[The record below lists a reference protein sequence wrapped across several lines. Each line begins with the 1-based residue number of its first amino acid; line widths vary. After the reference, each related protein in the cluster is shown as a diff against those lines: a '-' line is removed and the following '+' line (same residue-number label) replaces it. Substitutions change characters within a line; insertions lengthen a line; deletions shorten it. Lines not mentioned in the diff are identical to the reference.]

1 MKNYNLQEKLNQY
14 IASPRDA
21 NINFQLAN
29 EYFNIGQFASAMSYY
44 LRCAEISKDND
55 LIYESLLSSWVCM
68 RNVKNRPIF
77 ERGQLMTTIS
87 QSPERP
93 EAYYFICSWL
103 ENYGDKSYNSNE
115 EKFHQMYLYA
125 CIGISNTKNHKDFIY
140 FKEYPGYYGLLFYK
154 AFSAWQIGKTKESE
168 DIFIDLYNNH
178 NLNKDFKKYV
188 YNNIKNLNLE
198 HRIIIKNNKKNIKA
212 VNKYWSVTEWPT
224 MEITTTIPKKGCVV
238 DCVFCPQRTLQKVWD
253 SKHFT
258 THKERTMSMEQF
270 KMAIDKLPTEV
281 RITFSGFIEPYM
293 NKHCS
298 DMMLYAHEQ
307 GHRIS
312 VFTTGVGMSLKD
324 VEKIKH
330 IPFCGGPNGGFT
342 LHLPDEE
349 KRAKHPVTPKY
360 IEVVEALK
368 NANISNFMVM
378 AMGTTH
384 NKVTHLYPDYE
395 VNKYT
400 MWHRA
405 GNLVGEAQLK
415 PELTEVMG
423 EVSTVFRNDKR
434 TCGCIEDLYHNILL
448 PNGDVSLCCMDYNLE
463 EILGNLYTQEY
474 DDIMPKKNTTYDMC
488 SRCENGIIPNDGNC
502 EIKNID
508 YTIPENTESEFNDEL
523 WRRILPYIGDDYTT
537 AVETGTY
544 LGDTTKYLA
553 RHFNKVHTIE
563 LDEGLYNVVSNEV
576 FNNNKNVICHLGDS
590 ASILQNGLINEL
602 NNSTSDKKVFFFL
615 DAHWSGDDNVD
626 WKNSKWK
633 GVSSWA
639 RGKNTA
645 HRGNTITPSSIE
657 QVPLEDEIFNIY
669 ENFNN
674 ECLICV
680 DDWDKIGDDGIGK
693 INESFIG
700 EDWSN
705 INFNKIKEKI
715 KDRLANDPFMI
726 DNKKI
731 IFKLNRK

>member
-1 MKNYNLQEKLNQY
+1 M
-14 IASPRDA
+14 
-21 NINFQLAN
+21 
-29 EYFNIGQFASAMSYY
+29 
-44 LRCAEISKDND
+44 
-55 LIYESLLSSWVCM
+55 
-68 RNVKNRPIF
+68 
-77 ERGQLMTTIS
+77 
-87 QSPERP
+87 
-93 EAYYFICSWL
+93 
-103 ENYGDKSYNSNE
+103 
-115 EKFHQMYLYA
+115 
-125 CIGISNTKNHKDFIY
+125 
-140 FKEYPGYYGLLFYK
+140 FYK
-154 AFSAWQIGKTKESE
+154 GFAAWQIGKLKESE
-168 DIFIDLYNNH
+168 EIFIDLYNNH
-178 NLNKDFKKYV
+178 KLDKDFKQYV
-188 YNNIKNLNLE
+188 YNNIKNLNIE
-198 HRIIIKNNKKNIKA
+198 HKIVVKNNKKNIKS
-212 VNKYWSVTEWPT
+212 VNKYWSITDWPT

-270 KMAIDKLPTEV
+270 KTAIDKLPTEV

-298 DMMLYAHEQ
+298 DMMVYAHEQ
-307 GHRIS
+307 GHRVS
-312 VFTTGVGMSLKD
+312 VFTTAVGMKLED

-342 LHLPDEE
+342 LHLPDQER
-349 KRAKHPVTPKY
+349 RAKHPVTDKY
-360 IEVVEALK
+360 IKVVEALK

-395 VNKYT
+395 VNKYK

-415 PELTEVMG
+415 PELTEVMN
-423 EVSTVFRNDKR
+423 EVETVFRNDKR

-488 SRCENGIIPNDGNC
+488 SRCENGVIPSNESCQIGE
-502 EIKNID
+502 EIPD
-508 YTIPENTESEFNDEL
+508 DSEFDDEK
-523 WRRILPYIGDDYTT
+523 WRRILPYIGKDYTT

-544 LGDTTKYLA
+544 LGATTKYLA
-553 RHFNKVHTIE
+553 TQFNRVHTIE
-563 LDEGLYNVVSNEV
+563 LDEGLFKEV
-576 FNNNKNVICHLGDS
+576 EKSFKNNKNIKCHLGDS
-590 ASILQNGLINEL
+590 STVLREKIIDEL
-602 NNSTSDKKVFFFL
+602 NNSEYDKKVFFFL

-626 WKNSKWK
+626 WENSKWK
-633 GVSSWA
+633 GAYSYA

-645 HRGNTITPSSIE
+645 HRGNTSLPNAVE
-657 QVPLEDEIFNIY
+657 QVPLEEEIMHIY
-669 ENFNN
+669 NNFKN

-680 DDWDKIGDDGIGK
+680 DDWDKIDKDGIGK
-693 INESFIG
+693 KNAEFVG

-705 INFNKIKEKI
+705 INFNIIKDKI
-715 KDRLANDPFMI
+715 KDRLVGNPFMI
-726 DNKKI
+726 DNY
-731 IFKLNRK
+731 KLMIKLKAK

>member
-1 MKNYNLQEKLNQY
+1 
-14 IASPRDA
+14 
-21 NINFQLAN
+21 
-29 EYFNIGQFASAMSYY
+29 
-44 LRCAEISKDND
+44 
-55 LIYESLLSSWVCM
+55 
-68 RNVKNRPIF
+68 
-77 ERGQLMTTIS
+77 
-87 QSPERP
+87 
-93 EAYYFICSWL
+93 
-103 ENYGDKSYNSNE
+103 
-115 EKFHQMYLYA
+115 
-125 CIGISNTKNHKDFIY
+125 
-140 FKEYPGYYGLLFYK
+140 
-154 AFSAWQIGKTKESE
+154 
-168 DIFIDLYNNH
+168 
-178 NLNKDFKKYV
+178 
-188 YNNIKNLNLE
+188 
-198 HRIIIKNNKKNIKA
+198 
-212 VNKYWSVTEWPT
+212 

-312 VFTTGVGMSLKD
+312 VFTTAVGMTLDD

-349 KRAKHPVTPKY
+349 KRAKHPVTERYVK
-360 IEVVEALK
+360 VVEALK

-384 NKVTHLYPDYE
+384 SKVTHLYPDYE
-395 VNKYT
+395 VNKYK

-415 PELTEVMG
+415 PELTEVMN
-423 EVSTVFRNDKR
+423 EVETIFRNDKR

-488 SRCENGIIPNDGNC
+488 SRCENGVIPSDKSC
-502 EIKNID
+502 NIGEE
-508 YTIPENTESEFNDEL
+508 IPEDSEFDDEK
-523 WRRILPYIGDDYTT
+523 WRRILPYIGEDYTT

-544 LGDTTKYLA
+544 LGATTKYLA
-553 RHFNKVHTIE
+553 TQFNKVHTIE
-563 LDEGLYNVVSNEV
+563 LDEGLFNEV
-576 FNNNKNVICHLGDS
+576 EKSFKNNKNIKCHLGDS
-590 ASILQNGLINEL
+590 STILREKIIDEL
-602 NNSTSDKKVFFFL
+602 NNSEYDKKVFFFL

-626 WKNSKWK
+626 WENSKWK
-633 GVSSWA
+633 GAYSYA

-645 HRGNTITPSSIE
+645 HRGNTLLPTAVE
-657 QVPLEDEIFNIY
+657 QVPLEEEIMNIY
-669 ENFNN
+669 NNFQN

-680 DDWDKIGDDGIGK
+680 DDWDKIGKDGIGK
-693 INESFIG
+693 KNAEFVG

-705 INFNKIKEKI
+705 INFNIIKDKI
-715 KDRLANDPFMI
+715 KDRLIGDPFMI
-726 DNKKI
+726 DNYKLI
-731 IFKLNRK
+731 IKLKAQ

>member
-1 MKNYNLQEKLNQY
+1 MKNYKLQEKIDQY
-14 IASPRDA
+14 ILSPRDE

-29 EYFNIGQFASAMSYY
+29 EYFNIGQYAAAMSYY
-44 LRCAEISKDND
+44 LRCAEISNNND
-55 LIYESLLSSWVCM
+55 IIYESLLFSWVCM
-68 RNVKNRPIF
+68 RNVKDRPIF
-77 ERGQLMTTIS
+77 ERGQLMTIIS
-87 QSPERP
+87 QSPKRP
-93 EAYYFICSWL
+93 EAYYFICNWL
-103 ENYGDKSYNSNE
+103 ESYGHKIHNSNE
-115 EKFHQMYLYA
+115 ERFHQMYLYA
-125 CIGISNTKNHKDFIY
+125 CIGISNIENQKDFIY
-140 FKEYPGYYGLLFYK
+140 FKEYPGYYGLMFYK
-154 AFSAWQIGKTKESE
+154 AFAAWQIGKIKESE

-178 NLNKDFKKYV
+178 NLNEDFKKYV
-188 YNNIKNLNLE
+188 YNNLKNLNLE
-198 HRIIIKNNKKNIKA
+198 HKIVIKSNKKNIKTT
-212 VNKYWSVTEWPT
+212 NKYWSVTEWPT

-258 THKERTMSMEQF
+258 THKERIMSMDQF

-293 NKHCS
+293 NKNCS

-312 VFTTGVGMSLKD
+312 VFTTAVGMTLKD

-349 KRAKHPVTPKY
+349 KRAKHPVTDKY
-360 IEVVEALK
+360 IKVVEALK

-384 NKVTHLYPDYE
+384 NKVTHLYPDDQ

-415 PELTEVMG
+415 PELTEVMN
-423 EVSTVFRNDKR
+423 EVNTVFRNDKR

-488 SRCENGIIPNDGNC
+488 SRCENGVIPTDGNC
-502 EIKNID
+502 EIID
-508 YTIPENTESEFNDEL
+508 YTTPENTDSEFNDEL
-523 WRRILPYIGDDYTT
+523 WRRILPYINNDYTT

-576 FNNNKNVICHLGDS
+576 FNNNDNVICHLGDS
-590 ASILQNGLINEL
+590 ASILKNSLIDEL
-602 NNSTSDKKVFFFL
+602 NNSKSDKKVFFFL
-615 DAHWSGDDNVD
+615 DAHWSGDDYVD
-626 WKNSKWK
+626 WENSKWK
-633 GVSSWA
+633 GVNSWA

-645 HRGNTITPSSIE
+645 HRGNTTSPSAVE

-674 ECLICV
+674 ECLICL
-680 DDWDKIGDDGIGK
+680 DDWDKIGKDGIGK

-705 INFNKIKEKI
+705 INFNRIKEKI
-715 KDRLANDPFMI
+715 KDRLAGDPFMI

-731 IFKLNRK
+731 VFKLNKK

>member
-1 MKNYNLQEKLNQY
+1 MKNYKLQKELDNYILN
-14 IASPRDA
+14 PRDGMV
-21 NINFQLAN
+21 NFKLAN
-29 EYFNIGQFASAMSYY
+29 EYFSIGQYAGAMSYY
-44 LRCAEISKDND
+44 LRCAEISND
-55 LIYESLLSSWVCM
+55 KELVYESLLNSWACM
-68 RNVKNRPIF
+68 KNVEGRPIF
-77 ERGQLMTTIS
+77 ERGQLMTTIA
-87 QSPERP
+87 QSPDRP
-93 EAYYFICSWL
+93 EAYYFICNWL
-103 ENYGDKSYNSNE
+103 EIHGNKSFNSNE

-125 CIGISNTKNHKDFIY
+125 CIGINNIENHKEFLY
-140 FKEYPGYYGLLFYK
+140 FKEYPGYYGLMFYK
-154 AFSAWQIGKTKESE
+154 GFAAWQIGKLKESE
-168 DIFIDLYNNH
+168 EIFIDLYNNH
-178 NLNKDFKKYV
+178 KLDKDFKQYV
-188 YNNIKNLNLE
+188 YNNIKNLNIE
-198 HRIIIKNNKKNIKA
+198 NKIVVKNNKKDIKS
-212 VNKYWSVTEWPT
+212 VNKYWNITDWPT

-270 KMAIDKLPTEV
+270 KIAIDKLPTEV

-298 DMMLYAHEQ
+298 DMMVYAHEQ
-307 GHRIS
+307 GHRVS
-312 VFTTGVGMSLKD
+312 VFTTAVGMKLED

-342 LHLPDEE
+342 LHLPDQER
-349 KRAKHPVTPKY
+349 RAKHPVTDKY
-360 IEVVEALK
+360 IKVVEALK

-395 VNKYT
+395 VNKYK

-415 PELTEVMG
+415 PELTEVMN
-423 EVSTVFRNDKR
+423 EVETVFRNDER

-488 SRCENGIIPNDGNC
+488 SRCENGVIPSDESCQIGE
-502 EIKNID
+502 EIPD
-508 YTIPENTESEFNDEL
+508 DSEFDDEK
-523 WRRILPYIGDDYTT
+523 WRRILPYIGKDYTT

-544 LGDTTKYLA
+544 LGATTKYLA
-553 RHFNKVHTIE
+553 TQFNRVHTIE
-563 LDEGLYNVVSNEV
+563 LDEGLFKEV
-576 FNNNKNVICHLGDS
+576 EKSFKNNKNIKCHLGDS
-590 ASILQNGLINEL
+590 STVLREKIIDEL
-602 NNSTSDKKVFFFL
+602 NNSEYDKKVFFFL

-626 WKNSKWK
+626 WENSKWK
-633 GVSSWA
+633 GAYSYA

-645 HRGNTITPSSIE
+645 HRGNTSLPNAVE
-657 QVPLEDEIFNIY
+657 QVPLEEEIMHIY
-669 ENFNN
+669 NNFKN

-680 DDWDKIGDDGIGK
+680 DDWDKIDKDGIGK
-693 INESFIG
+693 KNAEFVG

-705 INFNKIKEKI
+705 INFNIIKDKI
-715 KDRLANDPFMI
+715 KDRLVGNPFMI
-726 DNKKI
+726 DNY
-731 IFKLNRK
+731 KLMIKLKAK

>member
-1 MKNYNLQEKLNQY
+1 MKNYKLQKELDNYILN
-14 IASPRDA
+14 PRDGMV
-21 NINFQLAN
+21 NFKLAN
-29 EYFNIGQFASAMSYY
+29 EYFSIGQYAGAMSYY
-44 LRCAEISKDND
+44 LRCAEISNDND
-55 LIYESLLSSWVCM
+55 LVYESLLNSWACM
-68 RNVKNRPIF
+68 KNVEGRPIF
-77 ERGQLMTTIS
+77 ERGQLMTTIA
-87 QSPERP
+87 QSPDRP
-93 EAYYFICSWL
+93 EAYYFICNWL
-103 ENYGDKSYNSNE
+103 EIHGNKSFNSNE

-125 CIGISNTKNHKDFIY
+125 CIGINNIENHKEFLY
-140 FKEYPGYYGLLFYK
+140 FKEYPGYYGLMFYK
-154 AFSAWQIGKTKESE
+154 GFAAWQIGKLKESE
-168 DIFIDLYNNH
+168 EIFIDLYNNH
-178 NLNKDFKKYV
+178 KLDKDFKQYV
-188 YNNIKNLNLE
+188 YNNIKNLNIE
-198 HRIIIKNNKKNIKA
+198 NKIVVKNNKKDIKS
-212 VNKYWSVTEWPT
+212 VNKYWSITDWPT

-270 KMAIDKLPTEV
+270 KIAIDKLPTEV

-293 NKHCS
+293 NKYCS
-298 DMMLYAHEQ
+298 DMMVYAHEQ
-307 GHRIS
+307 GHRVS
-312 VFTTGVGMSLKD
+312 VFTTAVGMKLED

-342 LHLPDEE
+342 LHLPDQER
-349 KRAKHPVTPKY
+349 RAKHPVTDKY
-360 IEVVEALK
+360 IKVVEALK

-395 VNKYT
+395 VNKYK

-415 PELTEVMG
+415 PELTEVMN
-423 EVSTVFRNDKR
+423 EVETVFRNDER

-488 SRCENGIIPNDGNC
+488 SRCENGVIPSDESCQIGE
-502 EIKNID
+502 EIPD
-508 YTIPENTESEFNDEL
+508 DSEFDDEK
-523 WRRILPYIGDDYTT
+523 WRRILPYIGKDYTT

-544 LGDTTKYLA
+544 LGATTKYLA
-553 RHFNKVHTIE
+553 TQFNRVHTIE
-563 LDEGLYNVVSNEV
+563 LDEGLFKEV
-576 FNNNKNVICHLGDS
+576 EKSFKNNKNIKCHLGDS
-590 ASILQNGLINEL
+590 STVLREKIIDEL
-602 NNSTSDKKVFFFL
+602 NNSEYDKKVFFFL

-626 WKNSKWK
+626 WENSKWK
-633 GVSSWA
+633 GAYSYA

-645 HRGNTITPSSIE
+645 HRGNTSLPNAVE
-657 QVPLEDEIFNIY
+657 QVPLEEEIMHIY
-669 ENFNN
+669 NNFKN

-680 DDWDKIGDDGIGK
+680 DDWDKIDKDGIGK
-693 INESFIG
+693 KNAEFVG

-705 INFNKIKEKI
+705 INFNIIKDKI
-715 KDRLANDPFMI
+715 KDRLVGNPFMI
-726 DNKKI
+726 DNY
-731 IFKLNRK
+731 KLMIKLKAK

>member
-1 MKNYNLQEKLNQY
+1 MKNYKLQQY
-14 IASPRDA
+14 INNYILSPRDEH
-21 NINFQLAN
+21 INFNLAC
-29 EYFNIGQFASAMSYY
+29 EYFKIGQYAAAISYY
-44 LRCAEISKDND
+44 LRCAELSDNKDLVYECLLQSWNCMSKVGD
-55 LIYESLLSSWVCM
+55 
-68 RNVKNRPIF
+68 RPIF
-77 ERGQLMTTIS
+77 ERGQLIQAIS
-87 QSPERP
+87 QSPHRP
-93 EAYYFICSWL
+93 EGYYQLCMWL
-103 ENYGDKSYNSNE
+103 ENFGDQRYQSKE
-115 EKFHQMYLYA
+115 ELFHHMYLYA
-125 CIGISNTKNHKDFIY
+125 CIGISNHQNNIK
-140 FKEYPGYYGLLFYK
+140 FKQYDEYPGVIGLYFYK
-154 AFSAWQIGKTKESE
+154 AFAGWQIGKKEESE
-168 DIFIDLYNNH
+168 DIFIDLHDNFDLDEN
-178 NLNKDFKKYV
+178 FKVYV
-188 YNNIKNLNLE
+188 GNNIKNLGIE
-198 HRIIIKNNKKNIKA
+198 HRVKPKNNKKYIKKD
-212 VNKYWSVTEWPT
+212 NYHWKVTEWPT

-258 THKERTMSMEQF
+258 THKERTMSMDQF

-312 VFTTGVGMSLKD
+312 VFTTGVGMTLED

-349 KRAKHPVTPKY
+349 KRAKHPVTDRY
-360 IEVVEALK
+360 IKVVEALK

-415 PELTEVMG
+415 PELTEVMN
-423 EVSTVFRNDKR
+423 EVQTVFRNDKR

-474 DDIMPKKNTTYDMC
+474 DDIMPKQNTTYDMC
-488 SRCENGIIPNDGNC
+488 SRCENGIIPNSGEC
-502 EIKNID
+502 EINPQATD
-508 YTIPENTESEFNDEL
+508 SGFDDEL
-523 WRRILPYIGDDYTT
+523 WRRVLPYIGNDYTT

-544 LGDTTKYLA
+544 LGATTEYLS
-553 RHFNKVHTIE
+553 RHFNRVHTIE
-563 LDEGLYNVVSNEV
+563 LDEGLYNAASNEV
-576 FNNNKNVICHLGDS
+576 FKNNKNITCHLGDS
-590 ASILQNGLINEL
+590 ASVLKNGLIEEL
-602 NNSTSDKKVFFFL
+602 NNSKLDKKVFFFL

-626 WKNSKWK
+626 WENSKWK
-633 GVSSWA
+633 GAYSYV

-645 HRGNTITPSSIE
+645 HRGNTNTPTAVE
-657 QVPLEDEIFNIY
+657 QVPLEEEIMHIY
-669 ENFNN
+669 NNFNN
-674 ECLICV
+674 ECLICI
-680 DDWDKIGDDGIGK
+680 DDWDKIDENGMGKKDDQ
-693 INESFIG
+693 FIG

-705 INFNKIKEKI
+705 INFNVIKEKI
-715 KDRLANDPFMI
+715 KDRLAGDPFMI
-726 DNKKI
+726 NSDKMVL
-731 IFKLNRK
+731 KLKAK

>member
-1 MKNYNLQEKLNQY
+1 MKNYKLQKELDNYILN
-14 IASPRDA
+14 PRDGMV
-21 NINFQLAN
+21 NFKLAN
-29 EYFNIGQFASAMSYY
+29 EYFSIGQYAGAMSYY
-44 LRCAEISKDND
+44 LRCAEISNDKD
-55 LIYESLLSSWVCM
+55 LVYESLLNSWTCM
-68 RNVKNRPIF
+68 KNVEGRPIF
-77 ERGQLMTTIS
+77 ERGQLMTTIA
-87 QSPERP
+87 QSPDRP
-93 EAYYFICSWL
+93 EAYYFICNWL
-103 ENYGDKSYNSNE
+103 EIHGNKSFNSNE

-125 CIGISNTKNHKDFIY
+125 CIGINNIENHKEFLY
-140 FKEYPGYYGLLFYK
+140 FKEYPGYYGLMFYK
-154 AFSAWQIGKTKESE
+154 GFAAWQIGKLKESE
-168 DIFIDLYNNH
+168 EIFIDLYNNH
-178 NLNKDFKKYV
+178 KLDKDFKQYV
-188 YNNIKNLNLE
+188 YNNIKNLNIE
-198 HRIIIKNNKKNIKA
+198 HKIVVKNNKKDIKS
-212 VNKYWSVTEWPT
+212 VNKYWSITDWPT

-270 KMAIDKLPTEV
+270 KTAIDKLPTEV

-298 DMMLYAHEQ
+298 DMMVYAHEQ
-307 GHRIS
+307 GHRVS
-312 VFTTGVGMSLKD
+312 VFTTAVGMKLED

-342 LHLPDEE
+342 LHLPDQER
-349 KRAKHPVTPKY
+349 RAKHPVTDKY
-360 IEVVEALK
+360 IKVVEALK

-395 VNKYT
+395 VNKYK

-415 PELTEVMG
+415 PELTEVMN
-423 EVSTVFRNDKR
+423 EVETVFRNDKR

-488 SRCENGIIPNDGNC
+488 SRCENGVIPSNESCQIGE
-502 EIKNID
+502 EIPD
-508 YTIPENTESEFNDEL
+508 DSEFDDEK
-523 WRRILPYIGDDYTT
+523 WRRILPYIGKDYTT

-544 LGDTTKYLA
+544 LGATTKYLA
-553 RHFNKVHTIE
+553 TQFNRVHTIE
-563 LDEGLYNVVSNEV
+563 LDEGLFKEV
-576 FNNNKNVICHLGDS
+576 EKSFKNNKNIKCHLGDS
-590 ASILQNGLINEL
+590 STVLREKIIDEL
-602 NNSTSDKKVFFFL
+602 NNSEYDKKVFFFL

-626 WKNSKWK
+626 WENSKWK
-633 GVSSWA
+633 GAYSYA

-645 HRGNTITPSSIE
+645 HRGNTSLPNAVE
-657 QVPLEDEIFNIY
+657 QVPLEEEIMHIY
-669 ENFNN
+669 NNFKN

-680 DDWDKIGDDGIGK
+680 DDWDKIDKDGIGK
-693 INESFIG
+693 KNAEFVG

-705 INFNKIKEKI
+705 INFNIIKDKI
-715 KDRLANDPFMI
+715 KDRLVGNPFMI
-726 DNKKI
+726 DNY
-731 IFKLNRK
+731 KLMIKLKAK

>member
-1 MKNYNLQEKLNQY
+1 MKNYKLQKELDNYILN
-14 IASPRDA
+14 PRDGMV
-21 NINFQLAN
+21 NFKLAN
-29 EYFNIGQFASAMSYY
+29 EYFSIGQYAGAMSYY
-44 LRCAEISKDND
+44 LRCAEISND
-55 LIYESLLSSWVCM
+55 KELVYESLLNSWACM
-68 RNVKNRPIF
+68 KNVEGRPIF
-77 ERGQLMTTIS
+77 ERGQLMTTIA
-87 QSPERP
+87 QSPDRP
-93 EAYYFICSWL
+93 EAYYFICNWL
-103 ENYGDKSYNSNE
+103 EIHGNKSFNSNE

-125 CIGISNTKNHKDFIY
+125 CIGINNIENHKEFLY
-140 FKEYPGYYGLLFYK
+140 FKEYPGYYGLMFYK
-154 AFSAWQIGKTKESE
+154 GFAAWQIGKLKESE
-168 DIFIDLYNNH
+168 EIFIDLYNNH
-178 NLNKDFKKYV
+178 KLDKDFKQYV
-188 YNNIKNLNLE
+188 YNNIKNLNIE
-198 HRIIIKNNKKNIKA
+198 NKIVVKNNKKDIKS
-212 VNKYWSVTEWPT
+212 VNKYWSITDWPT

-270 KMAIDKLPTEV
+270 KIAIDKLPTEV

-298 DMMLYAHEQ
+298 DMMVYAHEQ
-307 GHRIS
+307 GHRVS
-312 VFTTGVGMSLKD
+312 VFTTAVGMKLED

-342 LHLPDEE
+342 LHLPDQER
-349 KRAKHPVTPKY
+349 RAKHPVTDKY
-360 IEVVEALK
+360 IKVVEALK

-395 VNKYT
+395 VNKYK

-415 PELTEVMG
+415 PELTEVMN
-423 EVSTVFRNDKR
+423 EVETVFRNDER

-488 SRCENGIIPNDGNC
+488 SRCENGVIPSDESCQIGE
-502 EIKNID
+502 EIPD
-508 YTIPENTESEFNDEL
+508 DSEFDDEK
-523 WRRILPYIGDDYTT
+523 WRRILPYIGKDYTT

-544 LGDTTKYLA
+544 LGATTKYLA
-553 RHFNKVHTIE
+553 TQFNRVHTIE
-563 LDEGLYNVVSNEV
+563 LDEGLFKEV
-576 FNNNKNVICHLGDS
+576 EKSFKNNKNIKCHLGDS
-590 ASILQNGLINEL
+590 STVLREKIIDEL
-602 NNSTSDKKVFFFL
+602 NNSEYDKKVFFFL

-626 WKNSKWK
+626 WENSKWK
-633 GVSSWA
+633 GAYSYA

-645 HRGNTITPSSIE
+645 HRGNTSLPNAVE
-657 QVPLEDEIFNIY
+657 QVPLEEEIMHIY
-669 ENFNN
+669 NNFKN

-680 DDWDKIGDDGIGK
+680 DDWDKIDKDGIGK
-693 INESFIG
+693 KNAEFVG

-705 INFNKIKEKI
+705 INFNIIKDKI
-715 KDRLANDPFMI
+715 KDRLVGNPFMI
-726 DNKKI
+726 DNY
-731 IFKLNRK
+731 KLMIKLKAK

>member
-1 MKNYNLQEKLNQY
+1 MKNYKLQKELDNYILN
-14 IASPRDA
+14 PRDGMV
-21 NINFQLAN
+21 NFKLAN
-29 EYFNIGQFASAMSYY
+29 EYFSIGQYAGAMSYY
-44 LRCAEISKDND
+44 LRCAEISNDKD
-55 LIYESLLSSWVCM
+55 LVYESLLNSWTCM
-68 RNVKNRPIF
+68 KNVEGRPIF
-77 ERGQLMTTIS
+77 ERGQLMTTIA
-87 QSPERP
+87 QSPDRP
-93 EAYYFICSWL
+93 EAYYFICNWL
-103 ENYGDKSYNSNE
+103 EIHGNKSFNSNE

-125 CIGISNTKNHKDFIY
+125 CIGINNIENHKEFLY
-140 FKEYPGYYGLLFYK
+140 FKEYPGYYGLMFYK
-154 AFSAWQIGKTKESE
+154 GFAAWQIGKLKESE
-168 DIFIDLYNNH
+168 EIFIDLYNNH
-178 NLNKDFKKYV
+178 KLDKDFKQYV
-188 YNNIKNLNLE
+188 YNNIKNLNIE
-198 HRIIIKNNKKNIKA
+198 HKIVVKNNKKDIKS
-212 VNKYWSVTEWPT
+212 VNKYWSITDWPT

-270 KMAIDKLPTEV
+270 KTAIDKLPTEV

-298 DMMLYAHEQ
+298 DMMVYAHEQ
-307 GHRIS
+307 GHRVS
-312 VFTTGVGMSLKD
+312 VFTTAVGMKLED

-342 LHLPDEE
+342 LHLPDQER
-349 KRAKHPVTPKY
+349 RAKHPVTDKY
-360 IEVVEALK
+360 IKVVEALK

-395 VNKYT
+395 VNKYK

-415 PELTEVMG
+415 PELTEVMN
-423 EVSTVFRNDKR
+423 EVKTVFRNDKR

-488 SRCENGIIPNDGNC
+488 SRCENGVIPSNESCQIGE
-502 EIKNID
+502 EIPD
-508 YTIPENTESEFNDEL
+508 DSEFDDEK
-523 WRRILPYIGDDYTT
+523 WRRILPYIGKDYTT

-544 LGDTTKYLA
+544 LGATTKYLA
-553 RHFNKVHTIE
+553 TQFNRVHTIE
-563 LDEGLYNVVSNEV
+563 LDEGLFKEV
-576 FNNNKNVICHLGDS
+576 EKSFKNNKNIKCHLGDS
-590 ASILQNGLINEL
+590 STVLREKIIDEL
-602 NNSTSDKKVFFFL
+602 NNSEYDKKVFFFL

-626 WKNSKWK
+626 WENSKWK
-633 GVSSWA
+633 GAYSYA

-645 HRGNTITPSSIE
+645 HRGNTSLPNAVE
-657 QVPLEDEIFNIY
+657 QVPLEEEIMHIY
-669 ENFNN
+669 NNFKN

-680 DDWDKIGDDGIGK
+680 DDWDKIDKDGIGK
-693 INESFIG
+693 KNAEFVG

-705 INFNKIKEKI
+705 INFNIIKDKI
-715 KDRLANDPFMI
+715 KDRLVGNPFMI
-726 DNKKI
+726 DNY
-731 IFKLNRK
+731 KLMIKLKAK

>member
-1 MKNYNLQEKLNQY
+1 MKNYKLQKELDNYILN
-14 IASPRDA
+14 PRDGMV
-21 NINFQLAN
+21 NFKLAN
-29 EYFNIGQFASAMSYY
+29 EYFSIGQYAGAMSYY
-44 LRCAEISKDND
+44 LRCAEISND
-55 LIYESLLSSWVCM
+55 KELVYESLLNSWACM
-68 RNVKNRPIF
+68 KNVEGRPIF
-77 ERGQLMTTIS
+77 ERGQLMTTIA
-87 QSPERP
+87 QSPDRP
-93 EAYYFICSWL
+93 EAYYFICNWL
-103 ENYGDKSYNSNE
+103 EIHGNKSFNSNE

-125 CIGISNTKNHKDFIY
+125 CIGINNIENHKEFLY
-140 FKEYPGYYGLLFYK
+140 FKEYPGYYGLMFYK
-154 AFSAWQIGKTKESE
+154 GFAAWQIGKLKESE
-168 DIFIDLYNNH
+168 EIFIDLYNNH
-178 NLNKDFKKYV
+178 KLDKDFKQYV
-188 YNNIKNLNLE
+188 YNNIKNLNIE
-198 HRIIIKNNKKNIKA
+198 NKIVVKNNKKDIKS
-212 VNKYWSVTEWPT
+212 VNKYWNITDWPT

-270 KMAIDKLPTEV
+270 KIAIDKLPTEV

-298 DMMLYAHEQ
+298 DMMVYAHEQ
-307 GHRIS
+307 GHRVS
-312 VFTTGVGMSLKD
+312 VFTTAVGMKLED

-342 LHLPDEE
+342 LHLPDQER
-349 KRAKHPVTPKY
+349 RAKHPVTDKY
-360 IEVVEALK
+360 IKVVEALK

-395 VNKYT
+395 VNKYK

-415 PELTEVMG
+415 PELTEVMN
-423 EVSTVFRNDKR
+423 EVETVFRNDER

-488 SRCENGIIPNDGNC
+488 SRCENGVIPSDESCQIGE
-502 EIKNID
+502 EIPD
-508 YTIPENTESEFNDEL
+508 DSEFDDEK
-523 WRRILPYIGDDYTT
+523 WRRILPYIGKDYTT

-544 LGDTTKYLA
+544 LGATTKYLA
-553 RHFNKVHTIE
+553 TQFNRVHTIE
-563 LDEGLYNVVSNEV
+563 LDEGLFKEV
-576 FNNNKNVICHLGDS
+576 EKSFKNNKNIKCHLGDS
-590 ASILQNGLINEL
+590 STVLREKIIDEL
-602 NNSTSDKKVFFFL
+602 NNSEYDKKVFFFL

-626 WKNSKWK
+626 WENSKWK
-633 GVSSWA
+633 GAYSYA

-645 HRGNTITPSSIE
+645 HRGNTSSPNAVE
-657 QVPLEDEIFNIY
+657 QVPLEEEIMHIY
-669 ENFNN
+669 NNFKN

-680 DDWDKIGDDGIGK
+680 DDWDKIDKDGIGK
-693 INESFIG
+693 KNAEFVG

-705 INFNKIKEKI
+705 INFNIIKDKI
-715 KDRLANDPFMI
+715 KDRLVGNPFMI
-726 DNKKI
+726 DNY
-731 IFKLNRK
+731 KLMIKLKAK